1 MYYLS
6 ITIFQAVCCVNMIQ
20 EQISVYFKPVISLT
34 DRGVNARTVPE
45 GTDESIKLNS
55 VFLFRTFTVL
65 IKIHILAYHQ

>member
-45 GTDESIKLNS
+45 GTDESNNK
-55 VFLFRTFTVL
+55 T
-65 IKIHILAYHQ
+65 K